1 MTGMRPTNNVKNIE
15 WWQVSDGT
23 KRVGYFEWWV
33 MSNERWVMEIKWWK
47 KGIQTP
53 PYSLNFI
60 GERERERERER
71 ETNCDRELKNTTPK
85 CINPKWSLK
94 ITMIHQNKVELQ
106 ERLKN

>member
-1 MTGMRPTNNVKNIE
+1 MK
-15 WWQVSDGT
+15 
-23 KRVGYFEWWV
+23 KRDP
-33 MSNERWVMEIKWWK
+33 N
-47 KGIQTP
+47 TP
-53 PYSLNFI
+53 LFSKFYW
-60 GERERERERER
+60 RERERERER